1 MSHAGWMALDGMGE
15 RNKKGEIGY
24 RLFWLIWELGF
35 VIIIFAQEFL
45 CS

>member
-15 RNKKGEIGY
+15 GNKKGEMGY
-24 RLFWLIWELGF
+24 RLFLLIWELSF
-35 VIIIFAQEFL
+35 FIRIFAQEFL